1 MSSANAIREQSR
13 NCVVAKADSRHSV
26 KRVGERG
33 QPCLTPFEEGKAVD
47 SVVPS
52 ADVKISSVRRAE
64 IMAVVCSPMPNADS
78 VASRVSRCMLS
89 KACCKS
95 MNAMWP
101 SEPVYIHLLM
111 ILFMYRIPTPEGGLV
126 CHKGDRVPE
135 GGLVCHK
142 GDRVPE
148 GGLVCNK
155 GGRVALWDFVSS
167 NISHIRVLIPSAAE
181 RHP

>member
-101 SEPVYIHLLM
+101 SEPVDIHLRGVNSLG
-111 ILFMYRIPTPEGGLV
+111 E
-126 CHKGDRVPE
+126 
-135 GGLVCHK
+135 
-142 GDRVPE
+142 
-148 GGLVCNK
+148 K
-155 GGRVALWDFVSS
+155 GGQKESKKSPKTEQRRSKKGRKRL
-167 NISHIRVLIPSAAE
+167 LEGAE
-181 RHP
+181 NAI